1 MNKKKDASFEE
12 QLAQLEEIVT
22 RLDSEELPLEKAI
35 ESYEAGI
42 RLSLA
47 LNKTLDEAQRKVE
60 ILTRNARGELA
71 AKPFDEGQND
81 AQ

>member
-1 MNKKKDASFEE
+1 MNKKKDAGFEE
-12 QLAQLEEIVT
+12 QLAQLEEIVA

-35 ESYEAGI
+35 EAYESGI

-60 ILTRNARGELA
+60 MLTRNARGELE
-71 AKPFDEGQND
+71 AKPFDEGHD

>member
-12 QLAQLEEIVT
+12 QLAQLEEIVA

-60 ILTRNARGELA
+60 ILTRNARGELE
-71 AKPFDEGQND
+71 AKPFDEAKDD